1 MIQLSLPRNRTLD
14 LTKPIIMGI
23 VNVTPDSFSDG
34 GNYNSV
40 EDAFKQAMRLIEE
53 GAGILDIGG
62 ESTRPGAPDVA
73 LQEELQR
80 VIPVIKRIRAA
91 SDCVISIDTSKAAVM
106 EAAIEAGADII
117 NDVRALQEPGA
128 LEVAAKYSDVP
139 VCLMHM
145 QGQPRTMQTNPT
157 YENLISDINQFFEE
171 RVLTCS
177 KAGINQNRIILDPGF
192 GFGKTLTHNFEI
204 LEKFNAFSTLGLPLL
219 AGLSRKSMFGQ
230 LLNRETS
237 ERVAASLAGALLCAQ
252 KGAHIIRVHDVKE
265 TADVI
270 GVWQAARNGV
280 TPL

>member
-1 MIQLSLPRNRTLD
+1 MTQLSLPRNRILD
-14 LTKPIIMGI
+14 LNKPIIMGI

-73 LQEELQR
+73 LQEELLR
-80 VIPVIKRIRAA
+80 VIPVIKRIREA

-192 GFGKTLTHNFEI
+192 GFGKTLSHNFEI

>member
-1 MIQLSLPRNRTLD
+1 MTQLSLPRNRTLD

-53 GAGILDIGG
+53 GAEILDIGG

-73 LQEELQR
+73 LQEELLR
-80 VIPVIKRIRAA
+80 VIPVIKRIREA

-192 GFGKTLTHNFEI
+192 GFGKTLSHNFEI

>member
-1 MIQLSLPRNRTLD
+1 MTQLSLPRNRILD
-14 LTKPIIMGI
+14 LNKPIIMGI

-34 GNYNSV
+34 GSHNSV
-40 EDAFKQAMRLIEE
+40 DAAFKQAMRLIEE
-53 GAGILDIGG
+53 GAEILDIGG

-80 VIPVIKRIRAA
+80 VIPVIKRIREA
-91 SDCVISIDTSKAAVM
+91 SDCVISIDTSKAGVM

-192 GFGKTLTHNFEI
+192 GFGKTLSHNFEI

>member
-128 LEVAAKYSDVP
+128 LEVAAEYSDVP